1 MLTARAEET
10 DTVLGLESGADD
22 YVSKPFGLRELFARI
37 HANLRRHAAWR
48 EPAELLRLGA
58 AEVDFRRH
66 RVLRDGEE
74 LDTSA
79 REIALLRFL
88 VERRGQV
95 VSRETLLEA
104 VWQLPPDVSTRTV
117 DNFIVRLRR
126 MIEPDPANPRLL
138 LTVHGRGYK
147 LIED

>member
-1 MLTARAEET
+1 MLFRSSPGDAVR
-10 DTVLGLESGADD
+10 VGS
-22 YVSKPFGLRELFARI
+22 
-37 HANLRRHAAWR
+37 
-48 EPAELLRLGA
+48 

-66 RVLRDGEE
+66 RLTRDGEE

-88 VERRGQV
+88 VERRGEV

-104 VWQLPPDVSTRTV
+104 VWQLPPDISTRTV

-126 MIEPDPANPRLL
+126 KIEPDPANPKIL

-147 LIED
+147 LVID